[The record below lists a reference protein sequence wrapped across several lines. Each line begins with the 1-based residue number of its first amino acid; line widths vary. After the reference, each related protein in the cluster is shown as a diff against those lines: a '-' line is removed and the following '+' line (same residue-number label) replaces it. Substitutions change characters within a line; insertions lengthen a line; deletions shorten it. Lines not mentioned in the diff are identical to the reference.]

1 MQGVRSDDTALQLE
15 ATTHPPIDE
24 VIKAGAV
31 PWFFEFLGRH
41 DLPQLQVNP
50 ALPILKHLFYLND
63 EEILTDACWVLS
75 DLSDGSN
82 EKIQRRINCLA
93 LLHNKSVLNK
103 WNIIHKTY
111 SPRTSYVGSVAGD
124 KPQFHSVTETAA
136 RKSILQDFSSDMK
149 SGSSSTE
156 S

>member
-1 MQGVRSDDTALQLE
+1 MHL
-15 ATTHPPIDE
+15 
-24 VIKAGAV
+24 IKALHPLDPLYYTV
-31 PWFFEFLGRH
+31 RVLGGLLVCSHVSAYINISGVLGHVLLLVSLR
-41 DLPQLQVNP
+41 
-50 ALPILKHLFYLND
+50 ND
-63 EEILTDACWVLS
+63 S
-75 DLSDGSN
+75 
-82 EKIQRRINCLA
+82 KRINCLA

-136 RKSILQDFSSDMK
+136 RKSILQKDFSSDMK